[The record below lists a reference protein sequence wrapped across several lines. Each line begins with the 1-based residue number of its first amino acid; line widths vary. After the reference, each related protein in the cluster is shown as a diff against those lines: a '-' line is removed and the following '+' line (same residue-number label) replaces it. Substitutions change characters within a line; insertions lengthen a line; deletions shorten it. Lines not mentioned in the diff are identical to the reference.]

1 MEDTQRCIETCSSP
15 LMKAQNYIQSQVEN
29 FQVSRIIFI
38 FWDLIYGWSIYELNG
53 FPLCQVGL
61 SIVLNIDN
69 YDTITIKGTTITILL
84 PSKVI

>member
-53 FPLCQVGL
+53 LPFMLD
-61 SIVLNIDN
+61 ID
-69 YDTITIKGTTITILL
+69 YHDTVTIKGTTIMILL
-84 PSKVI
+84 LSKVIYCDAS